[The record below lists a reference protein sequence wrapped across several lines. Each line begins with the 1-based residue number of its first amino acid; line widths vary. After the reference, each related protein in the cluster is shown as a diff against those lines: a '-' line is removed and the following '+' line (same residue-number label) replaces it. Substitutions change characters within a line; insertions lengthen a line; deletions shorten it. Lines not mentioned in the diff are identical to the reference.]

1 MSKGD
6 RRAALAR
13 GSLAESWVQERLL
26 EEGWTVLDRNWR
38 GGGGELDLV
47 VSRQDRLRFVEVKA
61 RSRVQPADMMVGHA
75 KRARLIRAADA
86 WLSAHNGPWRD
97 VALSLALVTTGE
109 PWRVRWIDDA
119 FDG

>member
-13 GSLAESWVQERLL
+13 GSLAESWVQEQLL
-26 EEGWTVLDRNWR
+26 EEGWAVLDRNWR

-61 RSRVQPADMMVGHA
+61 RSRAQPVEMMVGYA
-75 KRARLIRAADA
+75 KRARLIGAADA
-86 WLSAHNGPWRD
+86 WLAVHSGPWRD
-97 VALSLALVTTGE
+97 VSLSLALVTTGV
-109 PWRVRWIDDA
+109 PWRLQWIDDA